1 MAWVLVAASSNCTRD
16 RIYSPARMAMRTA
29 ISSTTTAVA
38 MMVGLPSSI
47 AAWPEATSESGLMKM
62 ADCHIEE
69 LNGRNVSRIC
79 PQTPTSV
86 AATMARMMR
95 CLPRRL
101 AISDVSAISI
111 SIGS

>member
-1 MAWVLVAASSNCTRD
+1 
-16 RIYSPARMAMRTA
+16 
-29 ISSTTTAVA
+29 

-79 PQTPTSV
+79 PQTPDQRRRDDGADDALPAAASCDQRCERHQHQHRIIGKDQYDGAADPEHRFRVLV
-86 AATMARMMR
+86 ACKQQERER
-95 CLPRRL
+95 E
-101 AISDVSAISI
+101 
-111 SIGS
+111 GQ